1 MELNMEQLREFLDE
15 KVRQYNTPNFIELD
29 PILIP
34 HMYTVKEDIEISGFL
49 AATISWGNR
58 TSILK
63 SAKRMMELMGNS
75 PYDFIMNHKDEHLKK
90 MDGFVHRTFNSTDL
104 ITFIEAL
111 KYLYQHHYGL
121 EGIFTKYK
129 TVKTIQPAIQELN
142 KVFFTVPHLQRTRK
156 HLPDPLSGSAAKKIN
171 MYLRWMIRKDNCGV
185 DFGIWKNISPSILSC
200 PLDVHSGNVARKL
213 GLLKRKQND
222 AKAVQEL
229 DGVLRQLDNNDPV
242 KYDFALFGLGIY
254 ENFGK
259 DLSINLI
266 GD

>member
-15 KVRQYNTPNFIELD
+15 KVRQYNTSNFIELD
-29 PILIP
+29 PIQIP
-34 HMYTVKEDIEISGFL
+34 HMYSAKEDIEISGFL

-111 KYLYQHHYGL
+111 KYLYQHQNGL
-121 EGIFTKYK
+121 EGVFTEYK
-129 TVKTIQPAIQELN
+129 TTESIQPAINQLKKE
-142 KVFFTVPHLQRTRK
+142 FFTVPHLQRTRK
-156 HLPDPLSGSAAKKIN
+156 HIPDPLSGSAAKKIN
-171 MYLRWMIRKDNCGV
+171 MYLRWMIREDNCGV

-222 AKAVQEL
+222 AKAVREL
-229 DGVLRQLDNNDPV
+229 DNALRLLDRFDPV
-242 KYDFALFGLGIY
+242 KYDFALFGLGIN
-254 ENFGK
+254 ERF
-259 DLSINLI
+259 
-266 GD
+266 